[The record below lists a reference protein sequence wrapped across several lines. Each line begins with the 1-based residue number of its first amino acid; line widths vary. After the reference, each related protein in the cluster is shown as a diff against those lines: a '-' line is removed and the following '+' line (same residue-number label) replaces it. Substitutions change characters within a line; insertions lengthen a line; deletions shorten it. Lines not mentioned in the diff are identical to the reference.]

1 MEASISLTI
10 WLRSGIFW
18 PSGREIVPIIILW
31 CGVALPL
38 LLALALAL
46 VLGALPDAVLV
57 PLDVL
62 VPLLMVVLVA
72 VGALGIFW
80 MMRWTQSSWS
90 IW

>member
-10 WLRSGIFW
+10 WLRSGMFW

-31 CGVALPL
+31 CGAA
-38 LLALALAL
+38 LALLFALAL
-46 VLGALPDAVLV
+46 VLGALPEAVLV

-62 VPLLMVVLVA
+62 VPELVLVL
-72 VGALGIFW
+72 VALGIFW
-80 MMRWTQSSWS
+80 MIRWTQSSWS